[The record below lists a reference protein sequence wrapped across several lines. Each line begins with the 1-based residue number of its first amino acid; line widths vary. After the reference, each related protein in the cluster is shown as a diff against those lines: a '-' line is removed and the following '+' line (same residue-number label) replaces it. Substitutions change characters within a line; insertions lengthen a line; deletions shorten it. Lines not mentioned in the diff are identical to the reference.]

1 MSKRQSKVLN
11 PGLFDSKSQ
20 VLSINFM
27 RELGVPQREA
37 MIPTYMRIYFAFVG
51 QLTCFISA
59 SPPPRP
65 YPPTT
70 VRFTLRTP
78 LPRSDN

>member
-37 MIPTYMRIYFAFVG
+37 MIPTYM
-51 QLTCFISA
+51 
-59 SPPPRP
+59 
-65 YPPTT
+65 
-70 VRFTLRTP
+70 
-78 LPRSDN
+78 